1 MSSRNTAQA
10 LVWVVVLGLA
20 LAVDGMAVGSPT
32 LVVWGLGLAVPATV
46 VARVAS
52 RSRRNGV
59 RPAPAVNRNAPTALV
74 TRRPPLDAGRIDL
87 YRWENEG
94 GAARSA

>member
-1 MSSRNTAQA
+1 MSARNITQA

-20 LAVDGMAVGSPT
+20 LAVDGIAVGSSA

-46 VARVAS
+46 VARAS
-52 RSRRNGV
+52 ARFSRLGLS
-59 RPAPAVNRNAPTALV
+59 PAPAINRNAPMALV
-74 TRRPPLDAGRIDL
+74 TRLQPETGRVDV